1 MNEFIDFPNR
11 SGGRA
16 IRPTAHH
23 ETKEVPM
30 TWVKLLRWSKVLV
43 VTAGALSF
51 AVTLTASTEGGR
63 SEEQVK
69 QANPATQVSTPQGEL
84 QATDARPDDDY
95 VVVLNDEDD
104 SPLKVYQKYLDKAD
118 FWRELTEY
126 NLLDNGVHVRVP
138 KHMLKAGQIPA
149 KVSKFSGQVE
159 IARHFDWKW
168 VPVVDNM
175 LVSEGDWIRTRSR
188 SSVEI
193 RQDDGTVIK
202 LRPNTKAMISL
213 AGETKTARGDVR
225 VTQVKL
231 ESGSMMAKV
240 NKLLQRDS
248 RFEIETPTA
257 TSFVRGTEFR
267 VKVEDKG
274 ATRLEV
280 LEGAVDFG
288 SEEKNVSV
296 GGNFGSLVDLAGDTP
311 ASPHALP
318 MAPAELITPAER
330 EVLNGDINGYQFTW
344 SPVESAVRY
353 HLELAADGEFKQLVD
368 ETWVS
373 GTDAELIS
381 LSIDSLQ
388 PGTYFWRVAAVD
400 ADGYESAW
408 STDRYFVYPL
418 RVQ

>member
-1 MNEFIDFPNR
+1 M
-11 SGGRA
+11 S
-16 IRPTAHH
+16 
-23 ETKEVPM
+23 
-30 TWVKLLRWSKVLV
+30 WVKLLRLSKVLA
-43 VTAGALSF
+43 TAGALSF

-69 QANPATQVSTPQGEL
+69 KANPATEVTAPQNEP

-95 VVVLNDEDD
+95 VVVLNAEDD
-104 SPLKVYQKYLDKAD
+104 SPVKVYQKYLDKAD

-126 NLLDNGVHVRVP
+126 NLLDEGVQVRVP
-138 KHMLKAGQIPA
+138 KHMLKSGQLPA
-149 KVSKFSGQVE
+149 KVSKFSGQVQ

-168 VPVVDNM
+168 VSVVDNM

-213 AGETKTARGDVR
+213 AGQTKTARGDVR
-225 VTQVKL
+225 VTKIKL
-231 ESGSMMAKV
+231 DSGSMIAKV
-240 NKLLQRDS
+240 NKLLQRES

-267 VKVEDKG
+267 VKVEGDPG
-274 ATRLEV
+274 ATRLAV
-280 LEGAVDFG
+280 LEGAGDFG
-288 SEEKNVSV
+288 SADENISV
-296 GGNFGSLVDLAGDTP
+296 GGNFGSLVNAAGNAP

-318 MAPAELITPAER
+318 MAPAELFTPTER
-330 EVLNGDINGYQFTW
+330 EVLSGDISSYRFSWAAADG
-344 SPVESAVRY
+344 AVRY
-353 HLELAADGEFKQLVD
+353 HLEISADAEFNQLMD

-373 GTDAELIS
+373 GTDAELMS
-381 LSIDSLQ
+381 LSIDSLE
-388 PGTYFWRVAAVD
+388 PGTYFWRVAAID

-408 STDRYFVYPL
+408 SNDRYFVYPL
-418 RVQ
+418 NVR